1 MLKAA
6 LLLALLAAPAG
17 AETLAGRRL
26 ALHVLNRLA
35 YGPRPGEVE
44 KVAREGAD
52 AWVARQLAPETI
64 ADPACAA
71 VTARFKTQAM
81 GAEALW
87 KAYPQGKQRRFLGLF
102 GKESRPQRIVEEAAA
117 AKLLRAAVCEAQLGE
132 VMTDFW
138 FNHFNVDARK
148 GPVKWLFTSYER
160 DVIRP
165 RAFGKFRDLLGAVA
179 HSPAM
184 LLYLDNAQSTVD
196 ARYAP
201 DDLQDDIMRMEAGMA
216 EKGGKRAKLGLNEN
230 YAREL
235 LELHT
240 LGVDGGYSQA
250 DVTQLARVLTGWS
263 VSRPNPKKAGE
274 FGFQFRPRM
283 HDSGVATVLGR
294 EFSGRGQEEGER
306 ALDLLARHPSTARFL
321 ATKLCRRFVAD
332 DPPPALVARVA
343 QRFSDSDGD
352 VRAVL
357 RFLFEQP
364 EFRDPSALRSKVKT
378 PFEYAASL
386 LRATNAEVRDPL
398 QAARALVRLG
408 QPPYLCEPP
417 TGWPDRADAWVSA
430 GGLLERLRAAQAV
443 TRGAPKSPVAAD
455 PAVVAPQADGPRE
468 TLGALVD
475 ALLGGLVSERTR
487 KALER
492 RLEDPDVARARFDDR
507 PRPADP
513 RLLATLV
520 LGAPE
525 FQRR

>member
-1 MLKAA
+1 VNVLTA
-6 LLLALLAAPAG
+6 LVLAAATAS
-17 AETLAGRRL
+17 AEPLEGRRL
-26 ALHVLNRLA
+26 ALHALNRLG

-44 KVAREGAD
+44 KVAREGVD
-52 AWVARQLAPETI
+52 AWIARQLAPETI

-81 GAEALW
+81 SAEALW
-87 KAYPQGKQRRFLGLF
+87 KAYPQGERRRILGFF
-102 GKESRPQRIVEEAAA
+102 GKDDRPRRIVEEAAA
-117 AKLLRAAVCEAQLGE
+117 AKFVRAANCEAQLAE

-148 GPVKWLFTSYER
+148 GPLKWLFMPYER

-165 RAFGKFRDLLGAVA
+165 RAMGRFRDLLGAVA

-184 LLYLDNAQSTVD
+184 LVYLDNAQSTVD

-201 DDLQDDIMRMEAGMA
+201 DDMQDDIERMEEKMA
-216 EKGGKRAKLGLNEN
+216 ERGGKRAKLGLNEN

-240 LGVDGGYSQA
+240 LGVNSGYSQG

-263 VSRPNPKKAGE
+263 VRRPNPRKAGE
-274 FGFQFRPRM
+274 FGFQFKPRM
-283 HDSGVATVLGR
+283 HDPGPKTVLGKAFAGKG
-294 EFSGRGQEEGER
+294 EEEGEA
-306 ALDLLARHPSTARFL
+306 ALDLLARHPATAAFI

-332 DPPPALVARVA
+332 DPSPALVARVA
-343 QRFSDSDGD
+343 RRFTESGGD

-357 RFLFEQP
+357 KTLFADP
-364 EFRDPSALRSKVKT
+364 EFRSASALRAKVKT

-430 GGLLERLRAAQAV
+430 GGLLERMKAANMV
-443 TRGAPKSPVAAD
+443 TRGGPKAPVAAD
-455 PAVVAPQADGPRE
+455 PAVVRPEAGEPEA
-468 TLGALVD
+468 ALAALTD
-475 ALLGGLVSERTR
+475 SLLGGAVSARTR
-487 KALER
+487 QALER
-492 RLEDPDVARARFDDR
+492 RLADPEVSRSRFDDR
-507 PRPADP
+507 PRPADA
-513 RLLATLV
+513 RLLAVLV
-520 LGAPE
+520 LGTGE